1 MAVVATIVSTGGG
14 GIAVAVAMT
23 VSVRRLGISRP
34 LVVSVTV
41 VSTMVS
47 TVGIGSIGSVAV
59 AVAMAIIATVV
70 SNGRVAIAVT
80 MAVAIAKS
88 VAGISL
94 GGSSGSREQAQGNNT
109 NGLHLKLISVSLR
122 SLQGLP
128 M

>member
-1 MAVVATIVSTGGG
+1 MMAVVATIVSTGGV

-59 AVAMAIIATVV
+59 AVAMA
-70 SNGRVAIAVT
+70 
-80 MAVAIAKS
+80 KS
-88 VAGISL
+88 VAGVSL

>member
-1 MAVVATIVSTGGG
+1 
-14 GIAVAVAMT
+14 MT

-59 AVAMAIIATVV
+59 AVAMAIRRLSISRPLVVSMAVVATVV

-94 GGSSGSREQAQGNNT
+94 WRSSGSREQAQCNNT
-109 NGLHLKLISVSLR
+109 NGLHLRLISASLR

-128 M
+128 MY

>member
-1 MAVVATIVSTGGG
+1 MAVVATIVSTGGV

-47 TVGIGSIGSVAV
+47 TVGIGSIGSVAI
-59 AVAMAIIATVV
+59 AVAMT
-70 SNGRVAIAVT
+70 
-80 MAVAIAKS
+80 VAIAKS
-88 VAGISL
+88 VAGVSL

-109 NGLHLKLISVSLR
+109 NGLHLKLISASLR